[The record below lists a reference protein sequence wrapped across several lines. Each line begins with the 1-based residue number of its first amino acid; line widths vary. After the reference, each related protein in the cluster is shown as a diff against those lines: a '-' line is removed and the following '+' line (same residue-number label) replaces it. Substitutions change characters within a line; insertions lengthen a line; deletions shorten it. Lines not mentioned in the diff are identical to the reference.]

1 MSSQVETARSRASRY
16 LAITAN
22 RWFVV
27 AVAAVVLLHLAVALI
42 GIYVAPLGF
51 DEAYVAQSPWNLVAG
66 HGYSTLNC
74 CGEGISYSVFDSL
87 TSTGPVVLLPIAAS
101 FALFGVGIVQLRWT
115 MVIFYALLVAV
126 SFVLGKRI
134 GNRWIGLAAAVS
146 VLALNLR
153 IDFPRT
159 VTWSMTDGLGELPA
173 AAFLLLAFV
182 LLPRN
187 KYWAA
192 LAVGAAALCK
202 LIVLVAV
209 PALVIAVLLLTP
221 VVGHSGRA
229 WFARIKAVVVCGI
242 IVAAPSVLW
251 EIVKLISLGWEAYP
265 TALKGYLSFI
275 INSGS
280 GISHQGDAGD
290 IPTRIAWVGDGWFIP
305 WPLALAV
312 LVIGLVLAVVAI
324 RQAKRSDDTTHWIE
338 TRTIAIA
345 AGGTILMFLI
355 WWIVISTSF
364 FLRHLFPGL
373 FLIPPVLTA
382 FAGAGLVH
390 LLRSTSSRRAV
401 KTTAWVVLVGWI
413 GIAGWQMG
421 NHLVQSVGSPAY
433 SRADQVEVANLI
445 AERFPDGVQHVAY
458 FMNPE
463 IQLLNQVPSYN
474 YNFPVGTGPLVLSPQ
489 MEDILP
495 SVYEHARS
503 LCIDVVYEKNGFVVC
518 TVDMD
523 NPQDLGWNG

>member
-1 MSSQVETARSRASRY
+1 MSSQVETVRARVSRY
-16 LAITAN
+16 VVAPTN
-22 RWFVV
+22 RWFIV
-27 AVAAVVLLHLAVALI
+27 AAIAVVLLHLAVAII
-42 GIYVAPLGF
+42 GIYIAPLGF
-51 DEAYVAQSPWNLVAG
+51 DETYVAQSPWNLIAG
-66 HGYSTLNC
+66 NGYATTNC

-101 FALFGVGIVQLRWT
+101 FALFGVGIIQLRWT

-159 VTWSMTDGLGELPA
+159 VTWSMVDGLGELPA
-173 AAFLLLAFV
+173 AALLLLGFV
-182 LLPRN
+182 LLPRS

-192 LAVGAAALCK
+192 LALGAAALCK

-209 PALVIAVLLLTP
+209 PAFVVAVILLTA
-221 VVGHSGRA
+221 GNSGRA
-229 WFARIKAVVVCGI
+229 WLTRVKHVVICAV

-251 EIVKLISLGWEAYP
+251 ELVKLISLGGPGYIK
-265 TALKGYLSFI
+265 ALKGYISFVL
-275 INSGS
+275 NSGS
-280 GISHQGDAGD
+280 GLSETGDAGS
-290 IPTRIAWVGDGWFIP
+290 IPTRITAVANGWFMI
-305 WPLALAV
+305 WPLGLAVFLIGLALA
-312 LVIGLVLAVVAI
+312 AVAI
-324 RQAKRSDDTTHWIE
+324 RQAKRNSDSAKWIE
-338 TRTIAIA
+338 TRTIAIV

-382 FAGAGLVH
+382 FAGAGLVY
-390 LLRSTSSRRAV
+390 LLRSTTSRTAV
-401 KTTAWVVLVGWI
+401 KATAWAVLVGWV
-413 GIAGWQMG
+413 GVAGWQVG

-433 SRADQVEVANLI
+433 SRADQVAVADLI
-445 AERFPDGVQHVAY
+445 AEKFPDGVQHVAY

-489 MEDILP
+489 MKDILP
-495 SVYEHARS
+495 AVWEHARS
-503 LCIDVVYEKNGFVVC
+503 LCVDVVYEENGFVVC